1 LLART
6 TGGGTIQFTL
16 SAGGET
22 FANSSSWIVVRTD
35 TGVVGTVAISAGGNG
50 TASVTI
56 SGLPNSTAVALVAY
70 VNKGAGSVKTKTL
83 TDVTAVTITPEAD
96 NSVQLEKADIYRSYC
111 SKRWLCFR

>member
-1 LLART
+1 LLVQLLAS
-6 TGGGTIQFTL
+6 GAIQFTL

-70 VNKGAGSVKTKTL
+70 VNKVLVLLKLKH
-83 TDVTAVTITPEAD
+83 
-96 NSVQLEKADIYRSYC
+96 
-111 SKRWLCFR
+111 